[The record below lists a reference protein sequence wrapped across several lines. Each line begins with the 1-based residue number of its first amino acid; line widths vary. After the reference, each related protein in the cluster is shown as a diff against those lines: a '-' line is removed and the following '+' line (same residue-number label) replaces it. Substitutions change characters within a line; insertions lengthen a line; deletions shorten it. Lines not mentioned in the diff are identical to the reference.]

1 MRNASIENILILPF
15 TTEIAKLSPEEFVR
29 EILVDRLHARYVL
42 VGENFR
48 FGYQQAG
55 DVQSLA
61 ALGRRFGFDVD
72 EETFSQQSP
81 EKAMQSIAKAL
92 DRKKVDYLLAHI
104 ADPAFVDYWVNH
116 YKVDF
121 TQGSEEGKRLLA
133 FERLVTETNLY
144 YGNDPLIL
152 RDLRK
157 FAKEAKWAEE
167 GDKAVGTVEGIAGR
181 KVYLRK
187 IGERW
192 FLENKQQ

>member
-1 MRNASIENILILPF
+1 MTHRIPIVVMLLALVSLCTAATAEDEPKKKAPLP
-15 TTEIAKLSPEEFVR
+15 
-29 EILVDRLHARYVL
+29 
-42 VGENFR
+42 
-48 FGYQQAG
+48 
-55 DVQSLA
+55 
-61 ALGRRFGFDVD
+61 RRFGFDVD

-81 EKAMQSIAKAL
+81 EKTMQSIAKAL

-104 ADPAFVDYWVNH
+104 ADPGFVDYWVNR
-116 YKVDF
+116 YKTDF

-133 FERLVTETNLY
+133 FERLVTETNQY
-144 YGNDPLIL
+144 YANDPLII

-167 GDKAVGTVEGIAGR
+167 GDTAVGTVEGIAAR

>member
-1 MRNASIENILILPF
+1 MTHRIPIVVMLLALVSLCAVAIAADEPKKKAPLP
-15 TTEIAKLSPEEFVR
+15 V
-29 EILVDRLHARYVL
+29 
-42 VGENFR
+42 
-48 FGYQQAG
+48 
-55 DVQSLA
+55 
-61 ALGRRFGFDVD
+61 RRFGFDVD

-81 EKAMQSIAKAL
+81 EKTMQSIARAL

-104 ADPAFVDYWVNH
+104 ADPNHVDYWVDR

-144 YGNDPLIL
+144 YANDPLII
-152 RDLRK
+152 RDLRIFVK
-157 FAKEAKWAEE
+157 DAKWAEE
-167 GDKAVGTVEGIAGR
+167 GNSAVGTVESIPAR